1 MKKKYIIFIATLII
15 LIPFCIITSTIFL
28 IIRKDKQESEI
39 LKKEYPWLSVQ
50 DSISGVIY
58 RNQTKSGAYQKGASY
73 IDLTNGKKIGSPYAP
88 TINFYY
94 KIHNFN
100 DFIQPGDSIFK
111 SADNDTIF
119 IYPFYKSTVYYFVLG
134 KIINE
139 DYKMRNDRIDRYK

>member
-1 MKKKYIIFIATLII
+1 MKKKYIILIVSLLI
-15 LIPFCIITSTIFL
+15 LIPCCIVVSTFISL
-28 IIRKDKQESEI
+28 IRED
-39 LKKEYPWLSVQ
+39 KKESDILNREYPMLSIK

-58 RNQTKSGAYQKGASY
+58 RNQTRTGAYQKGGSY
-73 IDLTNGKKIGSPYAP
+73 IDLTNGRKIGSPYEP

-94 KIHNFN
+94 KIHNFK

-111 SADNDTIF
+111 SIDSDTIF

-139 DYKMRNDRIDRYK
+139 DYKMRKDRINRYE